1 MCLDGE
7 DGEMGKIQVDQDWFE
22 VKTVNQHPPV
32 HHPLD
37 ARCSSVV
44 DESQMREYLVSL
56 W

>member
-7 DGEMGKIQVDQDWFE
+7 MGKKQVHQDSFGDAA
-22 VKTVNQHPPV
+22 VNQHPPA

-37 ARCSSVV
+37 SPYYSVV
-44 DESQMREYLVSL
+44 DEPQMREYLVSL